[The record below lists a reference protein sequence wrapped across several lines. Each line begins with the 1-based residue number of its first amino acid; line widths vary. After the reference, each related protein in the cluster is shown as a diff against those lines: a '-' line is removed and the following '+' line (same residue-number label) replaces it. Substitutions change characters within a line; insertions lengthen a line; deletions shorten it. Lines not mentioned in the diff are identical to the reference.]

1 MSETEQSVDKFVNLH
16 VHSAVGSL
24 LDSVA
29 KIPDIV
35 KFAKDHNQ
43 VAVALTDH
51 GKMSGFVELYKE
63 CKNAGIKPIM
73 GVEAYE
79 VDNMY
84 EKADTKEYT
93 QPRYHLLLLAKN
105 KKGLQNLFK
114 IVSVANT
121 EGFYK
126 KPLITLDYIKEHNL
140 GEGIICSSAC
150 LASRLSKALE
160 NDNWELAKQVALKTK
175 SIFEEYYI
183 EMQSHANDIQMIS
196 NIKHL
201 KLAKELDIP
210 WLISTDAHMITENQM
225 DIHSVFI
232 KISQDREVG
241 ENYDGCYLQTS
252 AEVVD
257 KFHKYENLG
266 FSFKDI
272 KTGVL
277 NTFKIANEVEDIDIG
292 YHQENQM
299 PVIPIPKDYE
309 NSDKYVEHLI
319 WEGFEEKF
327 KDMSKKDR
335 EIRRQRLNEEIPVIE
350 ALHYSDYFI
359 MLQML
364 TREAKKR
371 KIPLGYSRGSGA
383 NCLCLYCLGVTQ
395 IDSIRWN
402 LQFARFANLG
412 RHSMADYD
420 MDIAKARRKEM
431 VTISEDLFGKEN
443 VAPICTFNTLS
454 TKVAIRDIG
463 KVLNEDPNSPY
474 YNQIPYDIRDLVAKQ
489 IPTIKTLDDLGQEV
503 EKDMLLKDLLSTDP
517 KLQKWYHQF
526 PKWFYYVMYLEGL
539 PKSMGRH
546 AAGTIIAPHSITNY
560 APLCLDTEGNPMLQ
574 IEMHNAMDDLSLIK
588 MDFLGLETLDIVDE
602 ALKIAGLTWEDV
614 DINHLN
620 LEDKAVYDNIYKKGN
635 TISVFQMESAEAKAM
650 CIQAKADNI
659 EDIIAINAA
668 NRPGTKDQFPDYC
681 NNKLHPEQAMEKL
694 IHPDLAEIFKTT
706 NMILLYQEQALQ
718 IFRYSGF
725 PETEVDNARR
735 CVDENTEILMWNGAT
750 KKIKDLKVG
759 DKILNLGKNN
769 TIEVDTV
776 KQIFDN
782 GVQDTYKVR
791 AQQTKS
797 IIGTKDHK
805 VLTQDGWKTIGEL
818 TIEDYVMIPKYCP
831 NIRNNI
837 PSNKYPCSESLFSI
851 GALIGD
857 GTLGNEQDIHF
868 TNSDEHLI
876 KAVQYGISML
886 LPRNKKECIF
896 KSYSQKGKTVD
907 KIYSISI
914 NKEEC
919 PEYDKKLISTLKEY
933 DLLHKA
939 KDKYLC
945 EKLLS
950 LTQGNKLY
958 SLLAGLFSTDGGYHK
973 QINWLEYYSLSKKLC
988 EGIQMLLRKCGI
1000 KSQIT
1005 SKIVTNY
1012 NYLAYT
1018 LYISSKSSQKR
1029 FGETILPYMVGA
1041 KKDEFL
1047 QIINSPNNENNY
1059 DFKIP
1064 PTYSKE
1070 MKENL
1075 NLSTVSIAEIGTHVG
1090 YKRNCLKVF
1099 NVECT
1104 NNIKAEKIV
1113 SEIYCPKTYALL
1125 HAEYIPIKVTQIEP
1139 YKKVHVYDLEAT
1151 NNHNYIAN
1159 DIIVHN
1165 CIGKKLK
1172 DKMQELET
1180 KFRTLLA
1187 DKGWAPEQIDALW
1200 ELILKQTGYSFNRG
1214 HSVSYGLLSYLTA
1227 YLKYHYPVEYMTA
1240 CLNIKSDNISKI
1252 GILINE
1258 CYNLNIEIL
1267 PPDINKSR
1275 KDFTAFPKENKILFG
1290 LLAIKGLGL
1299 SSILSTIEN
1308 RPYKNLHD
1316 FLDRAEATSK
1326 VVISFIKAGCFGKYK
1341 KSLMLDYFE
1350 YTYPRKQYKP
1360 IKTIPKEDVLK
1371 EKWGIIKGKRTN
1383 RDESLI
1389 KEFNAKRELEFKQQE
1404 RETYNKKF
1412 NEFKDKYMQNEYM
1425 WEFETLSM
1433 FITDNPLK
1441 EMSHYVTDWDLV
1453 KDGEEPCILAVI
1465 VDIKR
1470 KKDKNNNVFAYLDL
1484 YTVNGIIEA
1493 IAWSSKYKKYSDLI
1507 EKGKCISI
1515 LGRKNE
1521 NKLFVN
1527 EIKSFEQ
1534 WKLDRFIEDKE
1545 S

>member
-1 MSETEQSVDKFVNLH
+1 MSEQDNKKVDKFVNLH
-16 VHSAVGSL
+16 VHSALGSL

-35 KFAKDHNQ
+35 KFAKEHNQ
-43 VAVALTDH
+43 IAVALTDH

-63 CKNAGIKPIM
+63 CKKAEIKPII
-73 GVEAYE
+73 GIEAYE
-79 VDNMY
+79 VDDMY

-114 IVSVANT
+114 IATISNT

-140 GEGIICSSAC
+140 GEGVICSSAC
-150 LASRLSKALE
+150 LASRLSRALE
-160 NDNWELAKQVALKTK
+160 KDDWELAEKVALKTK
-175 SIFEEYYI
+175 SIFEDYYI
-183 EMQSHANDIQMIS
+183 EMQSHTNDIQMTS

-201 KLAKELDIP
+201 KLAKKLNIP
-210 WLISTDAHMITENQM
+210 WLISTDAHMITEDQM

-232 KISQDREVG
+232 RISQDREVG

-252 AEVVD
+252 AEVVE
-257 KFHKYENLG
+257 KFHKYEHFG
-266 FSFKDI
+266 FTFQDI

-292 YHQENQM
+292 FHQENQM
-299 PVIPIPKDYE
+299 PKIDIPKEFKDSNE
-309 NSDKYVEHLI
+309 YVEHLI
-319 WEGFEEKF
+319 WKGFEEKF
-327 KDMSKKDR
+327 KDMSEEDK

-364 TREAKKR
+364 TQEAKKR

-383 NCLCLYCLGVTQ
+383 NCLCLYCLGITQ
-395 IDSIRWN
+395 IDSVRWN
-402 LQFARFANLG
+402 LDFSRFANLG
-412 RHSMADYD
+412 RISMADYD
-420 MDIAKARRKEM
+420 MDISKLRRKEM
-431 VTISEDLFGKEN
+431 VSISEDLFGKEN

-474 YNQIPYDIRDLVAKQ
+474 YNQIPYNIRDEVAKQ

-503 EKDMLLKDLLSTDP
+503 EKDMLLKDLLSSDP
-517 KLQKWYHQF
+517 KLQEWYHKF

-546 AAGTIIAPHSITNY
+546 AAGTIIAPKPVVDY
-560 APLCLDTEGNPMLQ
+560 APLCYDTEGNPMLQ

-602 ALKIAGLTWEDV
+602 ALNIAGLTWEDV

-620 LEDKAVYDNIYKKGN
+620 LADKEVYDNIYKKGN
-635 TISVFQMESAEAKAM
+635 TVSVFQMESAEARNM
-650 CIQAKADNI
+650 CIEAQADNI

-681 NNKLHPEQAMEKL
+681 RNKLNPESATL
-694 IHPDLAEIFKTT
+694 IHPDLGEIFKTT

-718 IFRYSGF
+718 IFRYAGF
-725 PETEVDNARR
+725 PENEVDNARR
-735 CVDENTEILMWNGAT
+735 CVDENTYILMWNGST

-759 DKILNLGKNN
+759 DKILNLGENN
-769 TIEVDTV
+769 NIVVDTV
-776 KQIFDN
+776 KQVFDN
-782 GVQDTYKVR
+782 GLQDTFEVR

-818 TIEDYVMIPKYCP
+818 TTSDYVMIPKYCP

-857 GTLGNEQDIHF
+857 GALGDKTNIHF
-868 TNSDEHLI
+868 TNSDEELSE
-876 KAVQYGISML
+876 VY
-886 LPRNKKECIF
+886 
-896 KSYSQKGKTVD
+896 
-907 KIYSISI
+907 
-914 NKEEC
+914 C
-919 PEYDKKLISTLKEY
+919 PQTYT
-933 DLLHKA
+933 
-939 KDKYLC
+939 
-945 EKLLS
+945 
-950 LTQGNKLY
+950 
-958 SLLAGLFSTDGGYHK
+958 
-973 QINWLEYYSLSKKLC
+973 
-988 EGIQMLLRKCGI
+988 LLR
-1000 KSQIT
+1000 
-1005 SKIVTNY
+1005 
-1012 NYLAYT
+1012 
-1018 LYISSKSSQKR
+1018 
-1029 FGETILPYMVGA
+1029 
-1041 KKDEFL
+1041 
-1047 QIINSPNNENNY
+1047 
-1059 DFKIP
+1059 
-1064 PTYSKE
+1064 
-1070 MKENL
+1070 
-1075 NLSTVSIAEIGTHVG
+1075 
-1090 YKRNCLKVF
+1090 
-1099 NVECT
+1099 
-1104 NNIKAEKIV
+1104 
-1113 SEIYCPKTYALL
+1113 
-1125 HAEYIPIKVTQIEP
+1125 AEYIPVKVTSIKP
-1139 YKKVHVYDLEAT
+1139 YKKTHVYDLEAT

-1172 DKMQELET
+1172 DKMKDLEVEFRDLLT
-1180 KFRTLLA
+1180 K
-1187 DKGWAPEQIDALW
+1187 KGWTEQQINDLW
-1200 ELILKQTGYSFNRG
+1200 DLILKQTGYSFNRG

-1227 YLKYHYPVEYMTA
+1227 YLKYHYPVEFMTA
-1240 CLNIKSDNISKI
+1240 CLNVKADNISKI

-1258 CYNLNIEIL
+1258 CYNLNIEVL

-1275 KDFTAFPKENKILFG
+1275 KDFTAFPRNRQILFG
-1290 LLAIKGLGL
+1290 LLAIKGLGDSML
-1299 SSILSTIEN
+1299 SVALEN
-1308 RPYKNLHD
+1308 RPYKDFED
-1316 FLDRAEATSK
+1316 FLHRSKATSK
-1326 VVISFIKAGCFGKYK
+1326 VVINFIKAGCFGKNKNELLLRYF
-1341 KSLMLDYFE
+1341 DYTF
-1350 YTYPRKQYKP
+1350 PDRVFKP
-1360 IKTIPKEDVLK
+1360 TKTLPKAEILLN
-1371 EKWGIIKGKRTN
+1371 EWGIEKGDRTN
-1383 RDESLI
+1383 KDESLI
-1389 KEFNAKRELEFKQQE
+1389 REYNDKRKLKFDAEQKEKYNLKLQQFKE
-1404 RETYNKKF
+1404 
-1412 NEFKDKYMQNEYM
+1412 KYMQNEYM

-1441 EMSHYVTDWDLV
+1441 EMSHYITDWNLV
-1453 KDGEEPCILAVI
+1453 KDGEEPCILAVV

-1493 IAWSSKYKKYSDLI
+1493 IAWSSKYKKYSNLI

-1515 LGRKNE
+1515 LGRKSE
-1521 NKLFVN
+1521 DKIFVN

-1534 WKLDRFIEDKE
+1534 WKKDRFIEE
-1545 S
+1545 EN

>member
-1 MSETEQSVDKFVNLH
+1 MSEQDNKKVDKFVNLH
-16 VHSAVGSL
+16 VHSALGSL

-35 KFAKDHNQ
+35 KFAKEHNQ
-43 VAVALTDH
+43 IAVALTDH

-63 CKNAGIKPIM
+63 CKKAEIKPII
-73 GVEAYE
+73 GIEAYE
-79 VDNMY
+79 VDDMY

-114 IVSVANT
+114 IATISNT

-140 GEGIICSSAC
+140 GEGVICSSAC
-150 LASRLSKALE
+150 LASRLSRALE
-160 NDNWELAKQVALKTK
+160 KDDWELAEKVALKTK
-175 SIFEEYYI
+175 SIFEDYYI
-183 EMQSHANDIQMIS
+183 EMQSHTNDIQMTS

-201 KLAKELDIP
+201 KLAKKLNIP
-210 WLISTDAHMITENQM
+210 WLISTDAHMITEDQM

-232 KISQDREVG
+232 RISQDREVG

-252 AEVVD
+252 AEVVE
-257 KFHKYENLG
+257 KFHKYEHFG
-266 FSFKDI
+266 FTFQDI

-292 YHQENQM
+292 FHQENQM
-299 PVIPIPKDYE
+299 PKIDIPKEFKDSNE
-309 NSDKYVEHLI
+309 YVEHLI
-319 WEGFEEKF
+319 WKGFEEKF
-327 KDMSKKDR
+327 KDMSEEDK

-364 TREAKKR
+364 TQEAKKR

-383 NCLCLYCLGVTQ
+383 NCLCLYCLGITQ
-395 IDSIRWN
+395 IDSVRWN
-402 LQFARFANLG
+402 LDFSRFANLG
-412 RHSMADYD
+412 RISMADYD
-420 MDIAKARRKEM
+420 MDISKLRRKEM
-431 VTISEDLFGKEN
+431 VSISEDLFGKEN

-474 YNQIPYDIRDLVAKQ
+474 YNQIPYNIRDEVAKQ

-503 EKDMLLKDLLSTDP
+503 EKDMLLKDLLSSDP
-517 KLQKWYHQF
+517 KLQEWYHKF

-546 AAGTIIAPHSITNY
+546 AAGTIIAPKPVVDY
-560 APLCLDTEGNPMLQ
+560 APLCYDTEGNPMLQ

-602 ALKIAGLTWEDV
+602 ALNIAGLTWEDV

-620 LEDKAVYDNIYKKGN
+620 LADKEVYDNIYKKGN
-635 TISVFQMESAEAKAM
+635 TVSVFQMESAEARNM
-650 CIQAKADNI
+650 CIEAQADNI

-681 NNKLHPEQAMEKL
+681 RNKLNPESATL
-694 IHPDLAEIFKTT
+694 IHPDLGEIFKTT

-718 IFRYSGF
+718 IFRYAGF
-725 PETEVDNARR
+725 PENEVDNARR
-735 CVDENTEILMWNGAT
+735 CVDENTYILMWNGST

-759 DKILNLGKNN
+759 DKILNLGENN
-769 TIEVDTV
+769 NIVVDTV
-776 KQIFDN
+776 KQVFDN
-782 GVQDTYKVR
+782 GLQDTFEVR

-818 TIEDYVMIPKYCP
+818 TTSDYVMIPKYCP

-857 GTLGNEQDIHF
+857 GALGDKTNIHF
-868 TNSDEHLI
+868 TNSDEELSE
-876 KAVQYGISML
+876 VY
-886 LPRNKKECIF
+886 
-896 KSYSQKGKTVD
+896 
-907 KIYSISI
+907 
-914 NKEEC
+914 C
-919 PEYDKKLISTLKEY
+919 PQTYT
-933 DLLHKA
+933 
-939 KDKYLC
+939 
-945 EKLLS
+945 
-950 LTQGNKLY
+950 
-958 SLLAGLFSTDGGYHK
+958 
-973 QINWLEYYSLSKKLC
+973 
-988 EGIQMLLRKCGI
+988 LLR
-1000 KSQIT
+1000 
-1005 SKIVTNY
+1005 
-1012 NYLAYT
+1012 
-1018 LYISSKSSQKR
+1018 
-1029 FGETILPYMVGA
+1029 
-1041 KKDEFL
+1041 
-1047 QIINSPNNENNY
+1047 
-1059 DFKIP
+1059 
-1064 PTYSKE
+1064 
-1070 MKENL
+1070 
-1075 NLSTVSIAEIGTHVG
+1075 
-1090 YKRNCLKVF
+1090 
-1099 NVECT
+1099 
-1104 NNIKAEKIV
+1104 
-1113 SEIYCPKTYALL
+1113 
-1125 HAEYIPIKVTQIEP
+1125 AEYIPVKVTSIKP
-1139 YKKVHVYDLEAT
+1139 YKKTHVYDLEAT

-1172 DKMQELET
+1172 DKMKDLEVEFRDLLT
-1180 KFRTLLA
+1180 K
-1187 DKGWAPEQIDALW
+1187 KGWTEQQINDLW
-1200 ELILKQTGYSFNRG
+1200 DLILKQTGYSFNRG

-1227 YLKYHYPVEYMTA
+1227 YLKYHYPVEFMTA
-1240 CLNIKSDNISKI
+1240 CLNVKADNISKI

-1258 CYNLNIEIL
+1258 CYNLNIEVL

-1275 KDFTAFPKENKILFG
+1275 KDFTAFPRNRQILFG
-1290 LLAIKGLGL
+1290 LLAIKGLGDSML
-1299 SSILSTIEN
+1299 SVALEN
-1308 RPYKNLHD
+1308 RPYKDFED
-1316 FLDRAEATSK
+1316 FLHRSKATSK
-1326 VVISFIKAGCFGKYK
+1326 VVINFIKAGCFGKNKNELLLRYF
-1341 KSLMLDYFE
+1341 DYTF
-1350 YTYPRKQYKP
+1350 PDRVFKP
-1360 IKTIPKEDVLK
+1360 TKTLPKAEILLN
-1371 EKWGIIKGKRTN
+1371 EWGIEKGDRTN
-1383 RDESLI
+1383 KDESLI
-1389 KEFNAKRELEFKQQE
+1389 REYNDKRKLKFDAEQKEKYNLKLQQFKE
-1404 RETYNKKF
+1404 
-1412 NEFKDKYMQNEYM
+1412 KYMQNEYM

-1441 EMSHYVTDWDLV
+1441 EMSHYITDWNLV

-1493 IAWSSKYKKYSDLI
+1493 IAWSSKYKKYSNLI

-1515 LGRKNE
+1515 LGRKSE
-1521 NKLFVN
+1521 DKIFVN

-1534 WKLDRFIEDKE
+1534 WKKDRFIEE
-1545 S
+1545 EN

>member
-1 MSETEQSVDKFVNLH
+1 MKSEKIDKFVNLH
-16 VHSAVGSL
+16 VHSALGSL

-35 KFAKDHNQ
+35 QFAKEHNQ
-43 VAVALTDH
+43 IAVALTDH

-63 CKNAGIKPIM
+63 CKKAEIKPII
-73 GVEAYE
+73 GIEAYE
-79 VDNMY
+79 VDDMY

-105 KKGLQNLFK
+105 KIGLQNLFK
-114 IVSVANT
+114 IATISNT

-140 GEGIICSSAC
+140 GEGVICSSAC
-150 LASRLSKALE
+150 LASRLSRALE
-160 NDNWELAKQVALKTK
+160 NDDWELAEKVALKTK
-175 SIFEEYYI
+175 SIFEDYYI
-183 EMQSHANDIQMIS
+183 EMQSHANDIQMTS

-201 KLAKELDIP
+201 KLAKKLNIP
-210 WLISTDAHMITENQM
+210 WLISTDAHMITEDQM

-232 KISQDREVG
+232 RISQDREVG

-252 AEVVD
+252 TEVVD
-257 KFHKYENLG
+257 KFHKYEHFG
-266 FSFKDI
+266 FTFQDI

-292 YHQENQM
+292 FHQENQM
-299 PVIPIPKDYE
+299 PKIDIPKEFKDSNE
-309 NSDKYVEHLI
+309 YVEHLI
-319 WEGFEEKF
+319 WKGFEEKF
-327 KDMSKKDR
+327 KDMSEEDK

-364 TREAKKR
+364 TQEAKKR

-383 NCLCLYCLGVTQ
+383 NCLCLYCLGITQ
-395 IDSIRWN
+395 IDSVRWN
-402 LQFARFANLG
+402 LDFSRFANLG
-412 RHSMADYD
+412 RISMADYD
-420 MDIAKARRKEM
+420 MDISKLRRKEM
-431 VTISEDLFGKEN
+431 VSISEDLFGKEN

-474 YNQIPYDIRDLVAKQ
+474 YNQIPYNIRDEVAKQ

-503 EKDMLLKDLLSTDP
+503 EKDMLLKDLLSSDP
-517 KLQKWYHQF
+517 KLQEWYHRF

-546 AAGTIIAPHSITNY
+546 AAGTIIAPKPVVDY
-560 APLCLDTEGNPMLQ
+560 APLCYDTEGNPMLQ

-602 ALKIAGLTWEDV
+602 ALNIAGLTWEDV

-620 LEDKAVYDNIYKKGN
+620 LADKEVYANIYKKGN
-635 TISVFQMESAEAKAM
+635 TVSIFQMESAEARNM
-650 CIQAKADNI
+650 CIEAKADNI

-681 NNKLHPEQAMEKL
+681 RNKLNPESATL
-694 IHPDLAEIFKTT
+694 IHPDLGEIFKTT

-718 IFRYSGF
+718 IFRYAGF
-725 PETEVDNARR
+725 PENEVDNARR
-735 CVDENTEILMWNGAT
+735 CVDEDTYILMWNGST

-759 DKILNLGKNN
+759 DKILNLGENN
-769 TIEVDTV
+769 NIVVDTV
-776 KQIFDN
+776 KQVFDN
-782 GVQDTYKVR
+782 GLQDTFEVR

-818 TIEDYVMIPKYCP
+818 TTSDYVMIPKYCP

-837 PSNKYPCSESLFSI
+837 PSNKYP
-851 GALIGD
+851 
-857 GTLGNEQDIHF
+857 LGYERNG
-868 TNSDEHLI
+868 L
-876 KAVQYGISML
+876 KIS
-886 LPRNKKECIF
+886 N
-896 KSYSQKGKTVD
+896 T
-907 KIYSISI
+907 
-914 NKEEC
+914 
-919 PEYDKKLISTLKEY
+919 
-933 DLLHKA
+933 
-939 KDKYLC
+939 
-945 EKLLS
+945 
-950 LTQGNKLY
+950 
-958 SLLAGLFSTDGGYHK
+958 
-973 QINWLEYYSLSKKLC
+973 
-988 EGIQMLLRKCGI
+988 
-1000 KSQIT
+1000 
-1005 SKIVTNY
+1005 
-1012 NYLAYT
+1012 
-1018 LYISSKSSQKR
+1018 
-1029 FGETILPYMVGA
+1029 
-1041 KKDEFL
+1041 
-1047 QIINSPNNENNY
+1047 
-1059 DFKIP
+1059 
-1064 PTYSKE
+1064 
-1070 MKENL
+1070 
-1075 NLSTVSIAEIGTHVG
+1075 
-1090 YKRNCLKVF
+1090 
-1099 NVECT
+1099 ECT
-1104 NNIKAEKIV
+1104 NNIKAEKVV
-1113 SEIYCPKTYALL
+1113 SEVYCPQTYTLL
-1125 HAEYIPIKVTQIEP
+1125 RAEYIPVKVTSIKP
-1139 YKKVHVYDLEAT
+1139 YKKTHVYDLEAT

-1172 DKMQELET
+1172 DKMKDLEVEFRDLLT
-1180 KFRTLLA
+1180 K
-1187 DKGWAPEQIDALW
+1187 KGWTEQQINDLW
-1200 ELILKQTGYSFNRG
+1200 DLILKQTGYSFNRG

-1227 YLKYHYPVEYMTA
+1227 YLKYHYPVEFMTA
-1240 CLNIKSDNISKI
+1240 CLNVKADNISKI

-1258 CYNLNIEIL
+1258 CYNLNIEVL

-1275 KDFTAFPKENKILFG
+1275 KDFTAFPRNRQILFG
-1290 LLAIKGLGL
+1290 LLAIKGLGDSML
-1299 SSILSTIEN
+1299 SVALEN
-1308 RPYKNLHD
+1308 RPYKDFED
-1316 FLDRAEATSK
+1316 FLHRSKATSK
-1326 VVISFIKAGCFGKYK
+1326 VVINFIKAGCFGKNKNELLLRYF
-1341 KSLMLDYFE
+1341 DYTF
-1350 YTYPRKQYKP
+1350 PDRVFKP
-1360 IKTIPKEDVLK
+1360 TKTLPKAEILLND
-1371 EKWGIIKGKRTN
+1371 WGIEKGDRTN
-1383 RDESLI
+1383 KDESLI
-1389 KEFNAKRELEFKQQE
+1389 REYNDKRKLKFDAEQKEKYNLKLQQFKE
-1404 RETYNKKF
+1404 
-1412 NEFKDKYMQNEYM
+1412 KYMQNEYM

-1441 EMSHYVTDWDLV
+1441 EMSHYITDWNLV

-1493 IAWSSKYKKYSDLI
+1493 IAWSSKYKKYSNLI

-1521 NKLFVN
+1521 DKIFVN

-1534 WKLDRFIEDKE
+1534 WKKDRFIEE
-1545 S
+1545 EN

>member
-1 MSETEQSVDKFVNLH
+1 MSEQDNKKVDKFVNLH
-16 VHSAVGSL
+16 VHSALGSL

-35 KFAKDHNQ
+35 KFAKEHNQ
-43 VAVALTDH
+43 IAVALTDH

-63 CKNAGIKPIM
+63 CKKAEIKPII
-73 GVEAYE
+73 GIEAYE
-79 VDNMY
+79 VDDMY

-114 IVSVANT
+114 IATISNT

-140 GEGIICSSAC
+140 GEGVICSSAC
-150 LASRLSKALE
+150 LASRLSRALE
-160 NDNWELAKQVALKTK
+160 KDDWELAEKVALKTK
-175 SIFEEYYI
+175 SIFEDYYI
-183 EMQSHANDIQMIS
+183 EMQSHTNDIQMTS

-201 KLAKELDIP
+201 KLAKKLNIP
-210 WLISTDAHMITENQM
+210 WLISTDAHMITEDQM

-232 KISQDREVG
+232 RISQDREVG

-252 AEVVD
+252 AEVVE
-257 KFHKYENLG
+257 KFHKYEHFG
-266 FSFKDI
+266 FTFQDI

-292 YHQENQM
+292 FHQENQM
-299 PVIPIPKDYE
+299 PKIDIPKEFKDSNE
-309 NSDKYVEHLI
+309 YVEHLI
-319 WEGFEEKF
+319 WKGFEEKF
-327 KDMSKKDR
+327 KDMSEEDK

-364 TREAKKR
+364 TQEAKKR

-383 NCLCLYCLGVTQ
+383 NCLCLYCLGITQ
-395 IDSIRWN
+395 IDSVRWN
-402 LQFARFANLG
+402 LDFSRFANLG
-412 RHSMADYD
+412 RISMADYD
-420 MDIAKARRKEM
+420 MDISKLRRKEM
-431 VTISEDLFGKEN
+431 VSISEDLFGKEN

-474 YNQIPYDIRDLVAKQ
+474 YNQIPYNIRDEVAKQ

-503 EKDMLLKDLLSTDP
+503 EKDMLLKDLLSSDP
-517 KLQKWYHQF
+517 KLQEWYHKF

-546 AAGTIIAPHSITNY
+546 AAGTIIAPKPVVDY
-560 APLCLDTEGNPMLQ
+560 APLCYDTEGNPMLQ

-602 ALKIAGLTWEDV
+602 ALNIAGLTWEDV

-620 LEDKAVYDNIYKKGN
+620 LADKEVYDNIYKKGN
-635 TISVFQMESAEAKAM
+635 TVSVFQMESAEARNM
-650 CIQAKADNI
+650 CIEAQADNI

-681 NNKLHPEQAMEKL
+681 RNKLNPESATL
-694 IHPDLAEIFKTT
+694 IHPDLGEIFKTT

-718 IFRYSGF
+718 IFRYAGF
-725 PETEVDNARR
+725 PENEVDNARR
-735 CVDENTEILMWNGAT
+735 CVDENTYILMWNGST

-759 DKILNLGKNN
+759 DKILNLGENN
-769 TIEVDTV
+769 NIVVDTV
-776 KQIFDN
+776 KQVFDN
-782 GVQDTYKVR
+782 GLQDTFEVR

-818 TIEDYVMIPKYCP
+818 TTSDYVMIPKYCP

-857 GTLGNEQDIHF
+857 GALGDKTNIHF
-868 TNSDEHLI
+868 TNSDEELSE
-876 KAVQYGISML
+876 VY
-886 LPRNKKECIF
+886 
-896 KSYSQKGKTVD
+896 
-907 KIYSISI
+907 
-914 NKEEC
+914 C
-919 PEYDKKLISTLKEY
+919 PQTYT
-933 DLLHKA
+933 
-939 KDKYLC
+939 
-945 EKLLS
+945 
-950 LTQGNKLY
+950 
-958 SLLAGLFSTDGGYHK
+958 
-973 QINWLEYYSLSKKLC
+973 
-988 EGIQMLLRKCGI
+988 LLR
-1000 KSQIT
+1000 
-1005 SKIVTNY
+1005 
-1012 NYLAYT
+1012 
-1018 LYISSKSSQKR
+1018 
-1029 FGETILPYMVGA
+1029 
-1041 KKDEFL
+1041 
-1047 QIINSPNNENNY
+1047 
-1059 DFKIP
+1059 
-1064 PTYSKE
+1064 
-1070 MKENL
+1070 
-1075 NLSTVSIAEIGTHVG
+1075 
-1090 YKRNCLKVF
+1090 
-1099 NVECT
+1099 
-1104 NNIKAEKIV
+1104 
-1113 SEIYCPKTYALL
+1113 
-1125 HAEYIPIKVTQIEP
+1125 AEYIPVKVTSIKP
-1139 YKKVHVYDLEAT
+1139 YKKTHVYDLEAT

-1172 DKMQELET
+1172 DKMKDLEVEFRDLLT
-1180 KFRTLLA
+1180 K
-1187 DKGWAPEQIDALW
+1187 KGWTEQQINDLW
-1200 ELILKQTGYSFNRG
+1200 DLILKQTGYSFNRG

-1227 YLKYHYPVEYMTA
+1227 YLKYHYPVEFMTA
-1240 CLNIKSDNISKI
+1240 CLNVKADNISKI

-1258 CYNLNIEIL
+1258 CYNLNIEVL

-1275 KDFTAFPKENKILFG
+1275 KDFTAFPRNRQILFG
-1290 LLAIKGLGL
+1290 LLAIKGLGDSML
-1299 SSILSTIEN
+1299 SVALEN
-1308 RPYKNLHD
+1308 RPYKDFED
-1316 FLDRAEATSK
+1316 FLQRSKATSK
-1326 VVISFIKAGCFGKYK
+1326 VVINFIKAGCFGKNKNELLLRYF
-1341 KSLMLDYFE
+1341 DYTF
-1350 YTYPRKQYKP
+1350 PDRIFKP
-1360 IKTIPKEDVLK
+1360 TKTLPKAEILLN
-1371 EKWGIIKGKRTN
+1371 EWGIEKGDRTN
-1383 RDESLI
+1383 KDESLI
-1389 KEFNAKRELEFKQQE
+1389 REYNDKRKIKFNAEQKEKYNSKLEQFKE
-1404 RETYNKKF
+1404 
-1412 NEFKDKYMQNEYM
+1412 KYMQNEYM

-1441 EMSHYVTDWDLV
+1441 EMSHYITDWNLV
-1453 KDGEEPCILAVI
+1453 KDGEEPCILAVV

-1493 IAWSSKYKKYSDLI
+1493 IAWSSKYKKYSNLI

-1515 LGRKNE
+1515 LGRKSE
-1521 NKLFVN
+1521 DKIFVN

-1534 WKLDRFIEDKE
+1534 WKKDRFIEE
-1545 S
+1545 EN

>member
-1 MSETEQSVDKFVNLH
+1 MKNEKIDKFVNLH
-16 VHSAVGSL
+16 VHSALGSL

-35 KFAKDHNQ
+35 KFAKEHNQ
-43 VAVALTDH
+43 IAIALTDH

-63 CKNAGIKPIM
+63 CKKAEIKPII
-73 GVEAYE
+73 GIEAYE
-79 VDNMY
+79 VDDMY

-114 IVSVANT
+114 IATISNT

-126 KPLITLDYIKEHNL
+126 KPLITLDYIKKHNL
-140 GEGIICSSAC
+140 GEGVICSSAC
-150 LASRLSKALE
+150 LASRLSRALE
-160 NDNWELAKQVALKTK
+160 QDNWELAEKVALKTK

-183 EMQSHANDIQMIS
+183 EMQSHANDIQMTS

-201 KLAKELDIP
+201 KLAKKLNIP
-210 WLISTDAHMITENQM
+210 WLISTDAHMITEDQM

-232 KISQDREVG
+232 RISQDREVG

-252 AEVVD
+252 TEVVD
-257 KFHKYENLG
+257 KFHKYEHFG
-266 FSFKDI
+266 FTFQDI

-292 YHQENQM
+292 FHQENQM
-299 PVIPIPKDYE
+299 PKIDIPKEFKDSNE
-309 NSDKYVEHLI
+309 YVEHLI
-319 WEGFEEKF
+319 WKGFEEKF
-327 KDMSKKDR
+327 KDMSEEDK

-364 TREAKKR
+364 TQEAKKR

-383 NCLCLYCLGVTQ
+383 NCLCLYCLGITQ
-395 IDSIRWN
+395 IDSVRWN
-402 LQFARFANLG
+402 LDFSRFANLG
-412 RHSMADYD
+412 RISMADYD
-420 MDIAKARRKEM
+420 MDISKLRRKEM
-431 VTISEDLFGKEN
+431 VSISEDLFGKEN

-474 YNQIPYDIRDLVAKQ
+474 YNQIPYNIRDEVAKQ

-503 EKDMLLKDLLSTDP
+503 EKDMLLKDLLSSDP
-517 KLQKWYHQF
+517 KLQEWYHRF

-546 AAGTIIAPHSITNY
+546 AAGTIIAPKPVVDY
-560 APLCLDTEGNPMLQ
+560 APLCYDTEGNPMLQ

-602 ALKIAGLTWEDV
+602 ALNIAGLTWEDV

-620 LEDKAVYDNIYKKGN
+620 LADKEVYANIYKKGN
-635 TISVFQMESAEAKAM
+635 TVSIFQMESAEARNM
-650 CIQAKADNI
+650 CIEAKADNI

-668 NRPGTKDQFPDYC
+668 NRPGTKAQFPDYC
-681 NNKLHPEQAMEKL
+681 RNKLNPESATL
-694 IHPDLAEIFKTT
+694 IHPDLGEIFKTT

-718 IFRYSGF
+718 IFRYAGF
-725 PETEVDNARR
+725 PENEVDNARR
-735 CVDENTEILMWNGAT
+735 CVDENTYILMWNGST

-759 DKILNLGKNN
+759 DKILNLGENN
-769 TIEVDTV
+769 NIVVDTV
-776 KQIFDN
+776 KQVFDN
-782 GVQDTYKVR
+782 GLQDTFEVR

-818 TIEDYVMIPKYCP
+818 TTSDYVMIPKYCP

-857 GTLGNEQDIHF
+857 GALGDKTNIHF
-868 TNSDEHLI
+868 TNSDEELSE
-876 KAVQYGISML
+876 VY
-886 LPRNKKECIF
+886 
-896 KSYSQKGKTVD
+896 
-907 KIYSISI
+907 
-914 NKEEC
+914 C
-919 PEYDKKLISTLKEY
+919 PQTYT
-933 DLLHKA
+933 
-939 KDKYLC
+939 
-945 EKLLS
+945 
-950 LTQGNKLY
+950 
-958 SLLAGLFSTDGGYHK
+958 
-973 QINWLEYYSLSKKLC
+973 
-988 EGIQMLLRKCGI
+988 LLR
-1000 KSQIT
+1000 
-1005 SKIVTNY
+1005 
-1012 NYLAYT
+1012 
-1018 LYISSKSSQKR
+1018 
-1029 FGETILPYMVGA
+1029 
-1041 KKDEFL
+1041 
-1047 QIINSPNNENNY
+1047 
-1059 DFKIP
+1059 
-1064 PTYSKE
+1064 
-1070 MKENL
+1070 
-1075 NLSTVSIAEIGTHVG
+1075 
-1090 YKRNCLKVF
+1090 
-1099 NVECT
+1099 
-1104 NNIKAEKIV
+1104 
-1113 SEIYCPKTYALL
+1113 
-1125 HAEYIPIKVTQIEP
+1125 AEYIPVKVTSIKP
-1139 YKKVHVYDLEAT
+1139 YKKTHVYDLEAT

-1172 DKMQELET
+1172 DKMKDLEVEFRDLLT
-1180 KFRTLLA
+1180 K
-1187 DKGWAPEQIDALW
+1187 KGWTEQQINDLW
-1200 ELILKQTGYSFNRG
+1200 DLILKQTGYSFNRG

-1227 YLKYHYPVEYMTA
+1227 YLKYHYPVEFMTA
-1240 CLNIKSDNISKI
+1240 CLNVKADNISKI

-1258 CYNLNIEIL
+1258 CYNLNIEVL

-1275 KDFTAFPKENKILFG
+1275 KDFTAFPRNRQILFG
-1290 LLAIKGLGL
+1290 LLAIKGLGDSML
-1299 SSILSTIEN
+1299 SVALEN
-1308 RPYKNLHD
+1308 RPYKDFED
-1316 FLDRAEATSK
+1316 FLHRSKATSK
-1326 VVISFIKAGCFGKYK
+1326 VVINFIKAGCFGKNKNELLLRYF
-1341 KSLMLDYFE
+1341 DYTF
-1350 YTYPRKQYKP
+1350 PDRVFKP
-1360 IKTIPKEDVLK
+1360 TKTLPKAEILLN
-1371 EKWGIIKGKRTN
+1371 EWGIEKGDRTN
-1383 RDESLI
+1383 KDESLI
-1389 KEFNAKRELEFKQQE
+1389 REYNDKRKLKFDAEQKEKYNLKLQQFKE
-1404 RETYNKKF
+1404 
-1412 NEFKDKYMQNEYM
+1412 KYMQNEYM

-1441 EMSHYVTDWDLV
+1441 EMSHYITDWNLV

-1493 IAWSSKYKKYSDLI
+1493 IAWSSKYKKYSNLI

-1515 LGRKNE
+1515 LGRKSE
-1521 NKLFVN
+1521 DKIFVN

-1534 WKLDRFIEDKE
+1534 WKKDRFIEE
-1545 S
+1545 EN

>member
-1 MSETEQSVDKFVNLH
+1 MKNEKIDKFVNLH
-16 VHSAVGSL
+16 VHSALGSL

-35 KFAKDHNQ
+35 KFAKEHNQ
-43 VAVALTDH
+43 IAVALTDH

-63 CKNAGIKPIM
+63 CKKAEIKPII
-73 GVEAYE
+73 GIEAYE
-79 VDNMY
+79 VDDMY

-114 IVSVANT
+114 ITTISNT

-140 GEGIICSSAC
+140 GEGVICSSAC
-150 LASRLSKALE
+150 LASRLSRALE
-160 NDNWELAKQVALKTK
+160 KDDWELAEKVALKTK
-175 SIFEEYYI
+175 SIFEDYYI
-183 EMQSHANDIQMIS
+183 EMQSHANDIQMTS

-201 KLAKELDIP
+201 KLAKKLNIP
-210 WLISTDAHMITENQM
+210 WLISTDAHMITEDQM

-232 KISQDREVG
+232 RISQDREVG

-252 AEVVD
+252 AEVVE
-257 KFHKYENLG
+257 KFHKYEHFG
-266 FSFKDI
+266 FTFQDI

-292 YHQENQM
+292 FHQENQM
-299 PVIPIPKDYE
+299 PKIDIPKEFKDSNE
-309 NSDKYVEHLI
+309 YVEHLI
-319 WEGFEEKF
+319 WKGFEEKF
-327 KDMSKKDR
+327 KDMSEEDK

-364 TREAKKR
+364 TQEAKKR

-383 NCLCLYCLGVTQ
+383 NCLCLYCLGITQ
-395 IDSIRWN
+395 IDSVRWN
-402 LQFARFANLG
+402 LDFSRFANLG
-412 RHSMADYD
+412 RISMADYD
-420 MDIAKARRKEM
+420 MDISKLRRKEM
-431 VTISEDLFGKEN
+431 VSISEDLFGKEN

-474 YNQIPYDIRDLVAKQ
+474 YNQIPYNIRDEVAKQ

-503 EKDMLLKDLLSTDP
+503 EKDMLLKDLLSSDP
-517 KLQKWYHQF
+517 KLQEWYHKF

-546 AAGTIIAPHSITNY
+546 AAGTIIAPKPVVDY
-560 APLCLDTEGNPMLQ
+560 APLCYDTEGNPMLQ

-602 ALKIAGLTWEDV
+602 ALNIAGLTWEDV

-620 LEDKAVYDNIYKKGN
+620 LADKEVYDNIYKKGN
-635 TISVFQMESAEAKAM
+635 TVSVFQMESAEARNM
-650 CIQAKADNI
+650 CIEAQADNI

-681 NNKLHPEQAMEKL
+681 RNKLNPESATL
-694 IHPDLAEIFKTT
+694 IHPDLGEIFKTT

-718 IFRYSGF
+718 IFRYAGF
-725 PETEVDNARR
+725 PENEVDNARR
-735 CVDENTEILMWNGAT
+735 CVDENTYILMWNGST

-759 DKILNLGKNN
+759 DKILNLGENN
-769 TIEVDTV
+769 NIVVDTV
-776 KQIFDN
+776 KQVFDN
-782 GVQDTYKVR
+782 GLQDTFEVR

-818 TIEDYVMIPKYCP
+818 TTSDYVMIPKYCP

-857 GTLGNEQDIHF
+857 GALGDKTNIHF
-868 TNSDEHLI
+868 TNSDEELSE
-876 KAVQYGISML
+876 VY
-886 LPRNKKECIF
+886 
-896 KSYSQKGKTVD
+896 
-907 KIYSISI
+907 
-914 NKEEC
+914 C
-919 PEYDKKLISTLKEY
+919 PQTYT
-933 DLLHKA
+933 
-939 KDKYLC
+939 
-945 EKLLS
+945 
-950 LTQGNKLY
+950 
-958 SLLAGLFSTDGGYHK
+958 
-973 QINWLEYYSLSKKLC
+973 
-988 EGIQMLLRKCGI
+988 LLR
-1000 KSQIT
+1000 
-1005 SKIVTNY
+1005 
-1012 NYLAYT
+1012 
-1018 LYISSKSSQKR
+1018 
-1029 FGETILPYMVGA
+1029 
-1041 KKDEFL
+1041 
-1047 QIINSPNNENNY
+1047 
-1059 DFKIP
+1059 
-1064 PTYSKE
+1064 
-1070 MKENL
+1070 
-1075 NLSTVSIAEIGTHVG
+1075 
-1090 YKRNCLKVF
+1090 
-1099 NVECT
+1099 
-1104 NNIKAEKIV
+1104 
-1113 SEIYCPKTYALL
+1113 
-1125 HAEYIPIKVTQIEP
+1125 AEYIPVKVTSIKP
-1139 YKKVHVYDLEAT
+1139 YKKTHVYDLEAT

-1172 DKMQELET
+1172 DKMKDLEVEFRDLLT
-1180 KFRTLLA
+1180 K
-1187 DKGWAPEQIDALW
+1187 KGWTEQQINDLW
-1200 ELILKQTGYSFNRG
+1200 DLILKQTGYSFNRG

-1227 YLKYHYPVEYMTA
+1227 YLKYHYPVEFMTA
-1240 CLNIKSDNISKI
+1240 CLNVKADNISKI

-1258 CYNLNIEIL
+1258 CYNLNIEVL

-1275 KDFTAFPKENKILFG
+1275 KDFTAFPRNRQILFG
-1290 LLAIKGLGL
+1290 LLAIKGLGDSML
-1299 SSILSTIEN
+1299 SVALEN
-1308 RPYKNLHD
+1308 RPYKDFED
-1316 FLDRAEATSK
+1316 FLHRSKATSK
-1326 VVISFIKAGCFGKYK
+1326 VVINFIKAGCFGKNKNELLLRYF
-1341 KSLMLDYFE
+1341 DYTF
-1350 YTYPRKQYKP
+1350 PDRVFKP
-1360 IKTIPKEDVLK
+1360 TKTLPKAEILLN
-1371 EKWGIIKGKRTN
+1371 EWGIEKGDRTN
-1383 RDESLI
+1383 KDESLI
-1389 KEFNAKRELEFKQQE
+1389 REYNDKRKLKFDAEQKEKYNLKLQQFKE
-1404 RETYNKKF
+1404 
-1412 NEFKDKYMQNEYM
+1412 KYMQNEYM

-1441 EMSHYVTDWDLV
+1441 EMSHYITDWNLV
-1453 KDGEEPCILAVI
+1453 KDGEEPCILAVV

-1493 IAWSSKYKKYSDLI
+1493 IAWSSKYKKYSNLI

-1515 LGRKNE
+1515 LGRKSE
-1521 NKLFVN
+1521 DKIFVN

-1534 WKLDRFIEDKE
+1534 WKKDRFIEE
-1545 S
+1545 EN

>member
-1 MSETEQSVDKFVNLH
+1 
-16 VHSAVGSL
+16 
-24 LDSVA
+24 
-29 KIPDIV
+29 
-35 KFAKDHNQ
+35 
-43 VAVALTDH
+43 
-51 GKMSGFVELYKE
+51 
-63 CKNAGIKPIM
+63 
-73 GVEAYE
+73 
-79 VDNMY
+79 
-84 EKADTKEYT
+84 
-93 QPRYHLLLLAKN
+93 
-105 KKGLQNLFK
+105 
-114 IVSVANT
+114 
-121 EGFYK
+121 
-126 KPLITLDYIKEHNL
+126 
-140 GEGIICSSAC
+140 
-150 LASRLSKALE
+150 
-160 NDNWELAKQVALKTK
+160 
-175 SIFEEYYI
+175 
-183 EMQSHANDIQMIS
+183 
-196 NIKHL
+196 
-201 KLAKELDIP
+201 
-210 WLISTDAHMITENQM
+210 
-225 DIHSVFI
+225 
-232 KISQDREVG
+232 
-241 ENYDGCYLQTS
+241 
-252 AEVVD
+252 
-257 KFHKYENLG
+257 
-266 FSFKDI
+266 
-272 KTGVL
+272 
-277 NTFKIANEVEDIDIG
+277 
-292 YHQENQM
+292 
-299 PVIPIPKDYE
+299 
-309 NSDKYVEHLI
+309 
-319 WEGFEEKF
+319 
-327 KDMSKKDR
+327 
-335 EIRRQRLNEEIPVIE
+335 
-350 ALHYSDYFI
+350 
-359 MLQML
+359 
-364 TREAKKR
+364 
-371 KIPLGYSRGSGA
+371 
-383 NCLCLYCLGVTQ
+383 
-395 IDSIRWN
+395 
-402 LQFARFANLG
+402 
-412 RHSMADYD
+412 

-718 IFRYSGF
+718 IFRYAGF

-735 CVDENTEILMWNGAT
+735 A
-750 KKIKDLKVG
+750 
-759 DKILNLGKNN
+759 
-769 TIEVDTV
+769 
-776 KQIFDN
+776 
-782 GVQDTYKVR
+782 
-791 AQQTKS
+791 
-797 IIGTKDHK
+797 
-805 VLTQDGWKTIGEL
+805 
-818 TIEDYVMIPKYCP
+818 
-831 NIRNNI
+831 
-837 PSNKYPCSESLFSI
+837 
-851 GALIGD
+851 
-857 GTLGNEQDIHF
+857 
-868 TNSDEHLI
+868 
-876 KAVQYGISML
+876 
-886 LPRNKKECIF
+886 
-896 KSYSQKGKTVD
+896 
-907 KIYSISI
+907 
-914 NKEEC
+914 
-919 PEYDKKLISTLKEY
+919 
-933 DLLHKA
+933 
-939 KDKYLC
+939 
-945 EKLLS
+945 
-950 LTQGNKLY
+950 
-958 SLLAGLFSTDGGYHK
+958 
-973 QINWLEYYSLSKKLC
+973 
-988 EGIQMLLRKCGI
+988 
-1000 KSQIT
+1000 
-1005 SKIVTNY
+1005 
-1012 NYLAYT
+1012 
-1018 LYISSKSSQKR
+1018 
-1029 FGETILPYMVGA
+1029 
-1041 KKDEFL
+1041 
-1047 QIINSPNNENNY
+1047 
-1059 DFKIP
+1059 
-1064 PTYSKE
+1064 
-1070 MKENL
+1070 
-1075 NLSTVSIAEIGTHVG
+1075 
-1090 YKRNCLKVF
+1090 
-1099 NVECT
+1099 
-1104 NNIKAEKIV
+1104 
-1113 SEIYCPKTYALL
+1113 
-1125 HAEYIPIKVTQIEP
+1125 
-1139 YKKVHVYDLEAT
+1139 
-1151 NNHNYIAN
+1151 
-1159 DIIVHN
+1159 
-1165 CIGKKLK
+1165 IGKKK
-1172 DKMQELET
+1172 VDVMAKLEIE
-1180 KFRTLLA
+1180 FRNLLV
-1187 DKGWAPEQIDALW
+1187 DKGWSQEQIDALW

-1383 RDESLI
+1383 KDESLI